1 MLMYEILHVW
11 FMIVLCG
18 FPILIFGGIVWAVIK
33 EGKEKIERI
42 NNRGKDNKGD
52 TGNETGR

>member
-1 MLMYEILHVW
+1 MLMYEILHVL

-42 NNRGKDNKGD
+42 NNRGNDNKGD
-52 TGNETGR
+52 TENETGR

>member
-1 MLMYEILHVW
+1 MLMYEILHVL

-18 FPILIFGGIVWAVIK
+18 FPILIFGGIVWAVME

-42 NNRGKDNKGD
+42 NNRGKDNG
-52 TGNETGR
+52 

>member
-1 MLMYEILHVW
+1 MYEILHVL

-18 FPILIFGGIVWAVIK
+18 FPILTFVGIVWAVMQ

-42 NNRGKDNKGD
+42 NNREKDNKGE

>member
-1 MLMYEILHVW
+1 MYEILHVL

-42 NNRGKDNKGD
+42 NNRGNDNKGD
-52 TGNETGR
+52 TENETGR